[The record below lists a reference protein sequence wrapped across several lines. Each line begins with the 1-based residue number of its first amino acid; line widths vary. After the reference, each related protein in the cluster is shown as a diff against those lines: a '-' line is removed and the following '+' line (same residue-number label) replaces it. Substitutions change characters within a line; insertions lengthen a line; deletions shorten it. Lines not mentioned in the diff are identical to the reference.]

1 MSSIK
6 TFKECTIS
14 GFCNPHLNKTDIKI
28 GGKCTMRIEDIFK
41 EAEGPLT
48 LEQFSEIASGKGAK
62 FADLSEGN
70 YISVGKHESEISSL
84 EQQIETLTDTVS
96 QREQDVNT
104 LASQLEQASN
114 AEEALNNAY
123 AQLNALKEQYTADA
137 EAYEAQLSRQA
148 REFAVKEYAAT
159 KEFTS
164 AAAKE
169 LYIEKLLDSEDV
181 DFNRKGE
188 LEGMEDFD
196 SRFAEKYENA
206 FYVKEEPK
214 EDPKPVEPEMPTPKF
229 AGATPGAA
237 KPEGTKMS
245 LSEMM
250 AAKNTNPDMSVGF

>member
-1 MSSIK
+1 MK
-6 TFKECTIS
+6 
-14 GFCNPHLNKTDIKI
+14 
-28 GGKCTMRIEDIFK
+28 IEDIFTG
-41 EAEGPLT
+41 AEGPLT
-48 LEQFSEIASGKGAK
+48 LEQFNEIAAGKGAK

-70 YISVGKHESEISSL
+70 YISVGKHESEINSL
-84 EQQIETLTDTVS
+84 EKQIETLTETVT
-96 QREQDVNT
+96 QRENDVNN
-104 LASQLEQASN
+104 LASQLEQAGN
-114 AEEALNNAY
+114 TEEALNNAY
-123 AQLNALKEQYTADA
+123 AQLNALKEQYNADA
-137 EAYEAQLSRQA
+137 EAYEEQLSRQA

-169 LYIEKLLDSEDV
+169 LYIEKLIDSEDV

-188 LEGMEDFD
+188 LEGMEEFD

-214 EDPKPVEPEMPTPKF
+214 DDPKPAEPTAPTPKF

-237 KPEGTKMS
+237 KPADTKMS

-250 AAKNTNPDMSVGF
+250 MAKNTNPDMSVGF